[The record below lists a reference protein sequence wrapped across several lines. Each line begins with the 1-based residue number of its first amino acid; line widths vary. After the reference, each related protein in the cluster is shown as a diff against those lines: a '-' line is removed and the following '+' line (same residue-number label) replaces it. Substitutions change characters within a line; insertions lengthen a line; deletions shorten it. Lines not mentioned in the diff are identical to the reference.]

1 MVGTGGATGGR
12 AMDQINSPIDELQ
25 DAATPKRRWMSF
37 GAMIGVGLLLGT
49 GVAVAVAA
57 DSNRTAP
64 SQSTASATA
73 ERDDDDQNGHG
84 KGRAKRDKRAR
95 GGGKAHPHGAAH
107 SGKRLLRGGPHA
119 PLHGEFVVAAG
130 GGKFHTV
137 VVQRGEVT
145 AVSASSI
152 RLKSEDGFS
161 RTYAVTGET
170 RVKARGGGITSVVKG
185 TWASVVALRQ
195 GEVFAAQ
202 LVDANG
208 NQQRRPKLKNSSTP
222 TASPSGT

>member
-1 MVGTGGATGGR
+1 
-12 AMDQINSPIDELQ
+12 MDQINSPIDEVQ
-25 DAATPKRRWMSF
+25 DAPTPKRRWMSF

-57 DSNRTAP
+57 DSTRTAP
-64 SQSTASATA
+64 SQSTATATA
-73 ERDDDDQNGHG
+73 EPDDDGNGKA
-84 KGRAKRDKRAR
+84 KGRVKRDKRAR

-107 SGKRLLRGGPHA
+107 SGKRFLRGGPHA
-119 PLHGEFVVAAG
+119 PLHGDFVVAAG
-130 GGKFHTV
+130 GGKFQTV

-145 AVSASSI
+145 AVSASSV

-195 GEVFAAQ
+195 GEVFTAQ

-208 NQQRRPKLKNSSTP
+208 NQQRRAKLKHSSTP